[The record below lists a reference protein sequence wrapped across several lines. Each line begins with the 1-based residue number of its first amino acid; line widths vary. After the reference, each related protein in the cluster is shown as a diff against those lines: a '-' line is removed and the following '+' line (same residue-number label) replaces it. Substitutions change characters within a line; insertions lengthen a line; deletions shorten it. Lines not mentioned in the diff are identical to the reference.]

1 MEPFVNIRQA
11 AEFLGVRI
19 SWLYEQVRLGKI
31 PSYKIGAFRRF
42 KLSELDAW
50 ARDRQA
56 LAAR

>member
-1 MEPFVNIRQA
+1 MEAFVNIRQA
-11 AEFLGVRI
+11 AEFLGVKI

-56 LAAR
+56 LAAH